1 VTGGEG
7 GGFDFTVSDAVKTT
21 GVLSF
26 GVTARKV
33 TLNLIAP
40 GSSHLHVF
48 PMRRQT
54 LTSAQLFALASDIR
68 RPVSYI
74 VKSQPS
80 LGSLMIESVPSGNI
94 RPATNFTQR
103 DVNNSRIFYEHT
115 HPFFGLSTNDSF
127 TFDVRADFAKPLLDQ
142 VRSGML
148 FCILAAHFMC
158 VCACICICKTIDT
171 RYSILHLHNRIFHKI

>member
-1 VTGGEG
+1 MILSSIACKYIQNTWQALKRVSVTGGDG

-33 TLNLIAP
+33 TLDLVAP
-40 GSSHLHVF
+40 DPTHLHVF

-54 LTSAQLFALASDIR
+54 LTSAQLFALASDTR
-68 RPVSYI
+68 RPVSYV
-74 VKSQPS
+74 VKSRPS
-80 LGSLMIESVPSGNI
+80 LGRLMIESVPPGSV

-115 HPFFGLSTNDSF
+115 HPFFGLSSNDSF
-127 TFDVRADFAKPLLDQ
+127 TFDVRADFAEPLLDQ
-142 VRSGML
+142 VR
-148 FCILAAHFMC
+148 
-158 VCACICICKTIDT
+158 
-171 RYSILHLHNRIFHKI
+171 